1 MDKYKEKLL
10 SRGEENYK
18 NFVDSPIANDV
29 FNHFKPIIDSSLD
42 KIFANDM
49 KEPYLSFDVEDK
61 QVRCSVHG
69 DGFEVIGSWYYQ
81 PFVYIEKEYKNPN
94 TSQQDGLRIV
104 LAERFKKY
112 LKSHP
117 SVFEVLDWDLFFY
130 DETKIK
136 IAFKLTPNKK
146 LRDW

>member
-1 MDKYKEKLL
+1 MDKKVLL

-18 NFVDSPIANDV
+18 NLVESSIANDV
-29 FNHFKPIIDSSLD
+29 FNHFKPIIDASL
-42 KIFANDM
+42 KEIISKDM
-49 KEPYLSFDVEDK
+49 NKPYLDFDVEDK

-69 DGFEVIGSWYYQ
+69 DGVEVVACWYYQ
-81 PFVYIEKEYKNPN
+81 PFIYIDHEYKNP
-94 TSQQDGLRIV
+94 TPSQRDGLRIV
-104 LAERFKKY
+104 LAEKFEKY

-117 SVFEVLDWDLFFY
+117 SVLEVLDWDLAFY